1 MTADLSNRRKQDLLQ
16 VEVLSNKL
24 RNKSDGAPGPSSAA
38 MGRAKNTL
46 NGIRPRLTLRRLANV
61 LWAVGH
67 MKKLAN
73 GEKGQEDTRKGLV
86 TSWAEQSR
94 RRDRLDMKKQE
105 LRFPR
110 EKPAPVL
117 AAVDLDSDGCAS
129 SVAPLRFDVESSDQ
143 GYLPGFRDEV
153 VEGTEAFTVDSL

>member
-1 MTADLSNRRKQDLLQ
+1 MQ

-24 RNKSDGAPGPSSAA
+24 RNKSDGKPGPTSATA
-38 MGRAKNTL
+38 WRTKNVP
-46 NGIRPRLTLRRLANV
+46 NGTRPRLTLRRLANV
-61 LWAVGH
+61 LWAIGH
-67 MKKLAN
+67 MRKLAR

-94 RRDRLDMKKQE
+94 RRDRIDMKKQE

-110 EKPAPVL
+110 EKPAPVV

-129 SVAPLRFDVESSDQ
+129 SVAPLRFDVESSDR
-143 GYLPGFRDEV
+143 GDLPDLHQEV
-153 VEGTEAFTVDSL
+153 LEGTEAFSVDSM